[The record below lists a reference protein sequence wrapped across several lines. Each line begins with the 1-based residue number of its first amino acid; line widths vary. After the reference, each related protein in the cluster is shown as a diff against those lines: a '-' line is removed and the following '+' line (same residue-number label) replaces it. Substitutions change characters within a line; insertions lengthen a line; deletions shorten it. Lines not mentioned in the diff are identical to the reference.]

1 MHANPQINLF
11 VSTWTLEKSYIW
23 LYKLLN
29 FYVERNQISSVFASL
44 MIVMNLKKASF
55 ALKVASG
62 QTSYVNFSTFGAHE
76 RPCFHCVA
84 LRYDITSVA
93 CHPISPR
100 LFNILER
107 YAGQAYKC
115 RANETWQ
122 SNTVFTR
129 FRSRRTGNDY
139 WRNFGAS
146 GLITVKFREQ
156 HQRNEI
162 YQLYLT
168 FQENPQR
175 WSMSLDPY
183 VI

>member
-1 MHANPQINLF
+1 MIDGFEKIIMWF
-11 VSTWTLEKSYIW
+11 VEGPKTKNIFL
-23 LYKLLN
+23 
-29 FYVERNQISSVFASL
+29 
-44 MIVMNLKKASF
+44 KASF
-55 ALKVASG
+55 ALKESSG
-62 QTSYVNFSTFGAHE
+62 QPSYVNFSTFGAHE

-93 CHPISPR
+93 CHPISPG

-107 YAGQAYKC
+107 YPGQAYKC
-115 RANETWQ
+115 GANESWQ
-122 SNTVFTR
+122 SNTVFTH

-139 WRNFGAS
+139 WRNFGVS
-146 GLITVKFREQ
+146 GLITVKLREQ
-156 HQRNEI
+156 HQGNEI

-175 WSMSLDPY
+175 WCMSLAPY